1 MDNDIVDGVSYT
13 VKLGDT
19 YKNSLNIKW
28 RTLDCQHLSDIQIQT
43 SQAN

>member
-1 MDNDIVDGVSYT
+1 MDNDITDGVSYT

-28 RTLDCQHLSDIQIQT
+28 RTLDCTRTPLT
-43 SQAN
+43 FRYK